1 MRYKNGDESPN
12 LQTAFK
18 LFEQH
23 WPLLVSV
30 KGFRNHTLKLARRVA
45 RKLDRVPGF
54 FRSGGDLKGF
64 LIMQVTLA
72 RKEFEREDV
81 RQGSN
86 GSSVRTQG
94 YGYGGDHSNSCDK
107 KPKDEV
113 NTRCY
118 HEFPVELSNSVSSYA
133 KELVASRSPVTV
145 DSVRERFK
153 VKYPVAVQIIAQVRM
168 ELEDELLGAGEDH
181 D

>member
-72 RKEFEREDV
+72 RKEFERENV
-81 RQGSN
+81 RQGSS
-86 GSSVRTQG
+86 GASVWTQG
-94 YGYGGDHSNSCDK
+94 YGYGECGDKFHD
-107 KPKDEV
+107 V
-113 NTRCY
+113 HTVGH
-118 HEFPVELSNSVSSYA
+118 HEFPIELSDSVSSYA

-181 D
+181 E

>member
-12 LQTAFK
+12 LQNAFK

-94 YGYGGDHSNSCDK
+94 YGYGEGCGVQQTFN
-107 KPKDEV
+107 EV
-113 NTRCY
+113 HTAC
-118 HEFPVELSNSVSSYA
+118 HHDFPVELSNSVSSYA